1 MCGGSNCA
9 LVSRGGNGGN
19 IWKIWERRSRN
30 SGRSD
35 LEIYL
40 SVKKFFKRCGNK
52 QIKFSKG
59 LKIRNLSKSTW
70 KCDKA

>member
-40 SVKKFFKRCGNK
+40 RVKKFFKRYGNE
-52 QIKFSKG
+52 QV
-59 LKIRNLSKSTW
+59 KILERFKN
-70 KCDKA
+70 

>member
-40 SVKKFFKRCGNK
+40 SVKKFFKRCGNE
-52 QIKFSKG
+52 QVKFSKLG
-59 LKIRNLSKSTW
+59 I
-70 KCDKA
+70 